1 MQPFLAPLSKA
12 EEKQY
17 IKALSAGDK
26 NARNKLIEKN
36 IRLVAHVVKKYVNT
50 YTEQEDL
57 LDIGV
62 VGLLK
67 AVDTYDETKGNHLA
81 TYAVRCIENEILM
94 QLRQERKISR
104 EVSIYEPLGKDKDGN
119 ETNLMDMLESATPDV
134 LETIEKREQLGKIPE
149 FMKQALTGREQELI
163 RLRYGL
169 FGEEV
174 HTQKEVGA
182 LFGISR
188 SYVSRMEKKALKK
201 LRQCYEAQ

>member
-26 NARNKLIEKN
+26 NARNKLIEHN
-36 IRLVAHVVKKYVNT
+36 MRLVAHVVKKYVNT

-81 TYAVRCIENEILM
+81 TYAVRFIEN
-94 QLRQERKISR
+94 
-104 EVSIYEPLGKDKDGN
+104 
-119 ETNLMDMLESATPDV
+119 
-134 LETIEKREQLGKIPE
+134 
-149 FMKQALTGREQELI
+149 
-163 RLRYGL
+163 
-169 FGEEV
+169 
-174 HTQKEVGA
+174 
-182 LFGISR
+182 
-188 SYVSRMEKKALKK
+188 
-201 LRQCYEAQ
+201 